1 MTGAPGRPQD
11 ARVTGAILDAAL
23 TELAENGFRGSS
35 MDGIARRAEVGK
47 AALYRRWKSKA
58 DLVAAAMKTVSGT
71 DAPVPDTGSLR
82 GDVRELLDGVLT
94 WLSDPRTRRVYPDLL
109 AEGQRDPA
117 LADALMEYIGA
128 PRRRRGHAVLER
140 AAARGEVSPAADRE
154 LLLDSLAALVFWR
167 LIALNRSV
175 SAEHLDHIADA
186 IVALAGDQPPGI
198 R

>member
-1 MTGAPGRPQD
+1 MTGAPGRPRD

-35 MDGIARRAEVGK
+35 MDGIARRAGVGK
-47 AALYRRWKSKA
+47 AALYRRWTSKA
-58 DLVAAAMKTVSGT
+58 EVVAAAMKTVSGT

-82 GDVRELLDGVLT
+82 GDVRELLDGVVA

-117 LADALMEYIGA
+117 LAHALMEYIGT
-128 PRRRRGHAVLER
+128 PRRRRGYAVLER
-140 AAARGEVSPAADRE
+140 AAARGEVSPTADRE
-154 LLLDSLAALVFWR
+154 LLLDALGALVFWR
-167 LIALNRSV
+167 LIALNRPV
-175 SAEHLDHIADA
+175 SAGHLDQIADA
-186 IVALAGDQPPGI
+186 VVVLADRQPGI

>member
-1 MTGAPGRPQD
+1 MTGAPGRPRD

-35 MDGIARRAEVGK
+35 MDGIARRAGVGK
-47 AALYRRWKSKA
+47 AALYRRWTSKA
-58 DLVAAAMKTVSGT
+58 EVVAAAMKTVSGT

-82 GDVRELLDGVLT
+82 GDVRELLDGVVA

-117 LADALMEYIGA
+117 LAHALMEYIGT
-128 PRRRRGHAVLER
+128 PRRRRGYAVLDR
-140 AAARGEVSPAADRE
+140 AAARGELSPTADRE
-154 LLLDSLAALVFWR
+154 LLLDALGALVFWR
-167 LIALNRSV
+167 LIALNRPV
-175 SAEHLDHIADA
+175 SAGHLDQIADA
-186 IVALAGDQPPGI
+186 VVVLADRQPGI

>member
-1 MTGAPGRPQD
+1 MTGAPGRPRD

-35 MDGIARRAEVGK
+35 MDGIARRAGVGK
-47 AALYRRWKSKA
+47 AALYRRWTSKA
-58 DLVAAAMKTVSGT
+58 EVVAAAMKTVSGT

-82 GDVRELLDGVLT
+82 GDVRELLDGVVA

-117 LADALMEYIGA
+117 LAHALMEYIGT
-128 PRRRRGHAVLER
+128 PRRRRGYAVLER
-140 AAARGEVSPAADRE
+140 AAARGELSPTADRE
-154 LLLDSLAALVFWR
+154 LLLDALGALVFWR
-167 LIALNRSV
+167 LIALNRPV
-175 SAEHLDHIADA
+175 SAGHLDQIADA
-186 IVALAGDQPPGI
+186 VVVLADRQPGI

>member
-1 MTGAPGRPQD
+1 MTGAPGRPRD

-35 MDGIARRAEVGK
+35 MDGIARRAGVGK
-47 AALYRRWKSKA
+47 AALYRRWTSKA
-58 DLVAAAMKTVSGT
+58 EVVAAAMKTVSGP

-82 GDVRELLDGVLT
+82 GDVRELLDGVVA

-117 LADALMEYIGA
+117 LAHALMEYIGT
-128 PRRRRGHAVLER
+128 PRRRRGYAVLER
-140 AAARGEVSPAADRE
+140 AAARGEVSPTADRE
-154 LLLDSLAALVFWR
+154 LLLDALGALVFWR
-167 LIALNRSV
+167 LIALNRPV
-175 SAEHLDHIADA
+175 SAGHLDQIADA
-186 IVALAGDQPPGI
+186 VVVLADRQPGI